1 MLFLVMEEKMSHFA
15 CKAFSVLEKELK
27 DDLLECY
34 VEAQQEI
41 EDVINNI
48 EVEGFSFDKLDTLFR
63 SLHSMKGN
71 CSVCFLDP
79 LVGVL
84 HKLEEIVDGMR
95 GGYIQYHVDLGE
107 LIIVVIEKVYDLLR
121 QIYQSH
127 VAESSTRDI
136 LQAGLDAIY
145 AEEDDSKRP
154 EMAAA
159 LLKRC
164 NNNDQDVVEE
174 PAAVSASSLIIKVEY
189 TESQQQDIELF
200 SGFSQK
206 INRLL
211 GYSSERSERV
221 LKLCQ
226 LINAECKN
234 PVDPAQLSAAAYMH
248 NMGMALILK
257 CKDDEE
263 AKRHAEQN
271 HPLVGANLLAKHSG
285 WEEAVAMVQAH
296 KERFDGTGFP
306 EGLVGS
312 LIPQGAF
319 ILSMAVMFIDTVWG
333 KSGSEYNKSAMR
345 AVQMVNFES
354 GKGFP
359 PHLIESFNAAIR
371 KVLVAKSK

>member
-1 MLFLVMEEKMSHFA
+1 MSHFA
-15 CKAFSVLEKELK
+15 CKAFSALEKEIK

-41 EDVINNI
+41 EEAINSI
-48 EVEGFSFDKLDTLFR
+48 EGDGFSFDKLDKLFR

-95 GGYIQYHVDLGE
+95 GGYIQYHPFLGE
-107 LIIVVIEKVYDLLR
+107 LIIVVIEKVYSLLE

-127 VAESSTRDI
+127 VAEVALRDQ
-136 LQAGLDAIY
+136 LQLGLDEIY
-145 AEEDDSKRP
+145 TEEEDGKRP

-159 LLKRC
+159 LLRQC
-164 NNNDQDVVEE
+164 NQTVEEKEE
-174 PAAVSASSLIIKVEY
+174 PAATSVIVKVEY
-189 TESQQQDIELF
+189 TEEQKNDIDLF
-200 SGFSQK
+200 IGFSQK
-206 INRLL
+206 LHRLL
-211 GYSSERSERV
+211 GYSSERGDRI

-226 LINAECKN
+226 LINVECKA

-248 NMGMALILK
+248 NMGMAVILN
-257 CKDDEE
+257 CKDDES
-263 AKRHAEQN
+263 KLLAEQN
-271 HPLVGANLLAKHSG
+271 HPLVGAKLLSKHEG
-285 WEEAVAMVQAH
+285 WGEAVDMVKAH

-319 ILSMAVMFIDTVWG
+319 ILSMAVMFIDIVWG

-345 AVQMVNFES
+345 AVQKVNFES

>member
-1 MLFLVMEEKMSHFA
+1 MSHFA
-15 CKAFSVLEKELK
+15 CKAFSALEKELK

-41 EDVINNI
+41 EDIINSI
-48 EVEGFSFDKLDTLFR
+48 ESEGFSFDKLDNLFR

-95 GGYIQYHVDLGE
+95 GGYIQYHHYLGE
-107 LIIVVIEKVYDLLR
+107 LIIVVIEKVYDLLK

-127 VAESSTRDI
+127 VAESAVRDE
-136 LQAGLDAIY
+136 LQQSLDAIY

-154 EMAAA
+154 DMAAA
-159 LLKRC
+159 LLRKC
-164 NNNDQDVVEE
+164 NQTEDVPEE
-174 PAAVSASSLIIKVEY
+174 ALPASVIIKVEF
-189 TESQQQDIELF
+189 TESQQADIDLF
-200 SGFSQK
+200 IGFSQK
-206 INRLL
+206 LNRLL
-211 GYSSERSERV
+211 GYSSERSERI

-226 LINAECKN
+226 LINAECVT

-248 NMGMALILK
+248 NMGMAPILS

-263 AKRHAEQN
+263 LKRQAEHN
-271 HPLVGANLLAKHSG
+271 HPMVGAKLLAKHEG
-285 WEEAVAMVQAH
+285 WEDAVAMVKSH

-306 EGLVGS
+306 ESLVGS

-319 ILSMAVMFIDTVWG
+319 ILSMAVMFIDIVWG
-333 KSGSEYNKSAMR
+333 KSGSEYRKSAMR

-371 KVLVAKSK
+371 KVLVAKNQ

>member
-1 MLFLVMEEKMSHFA
+1 MSHFA
-15 CKAFSVLEKELK
+15 CKAFSALEKELK

-41 EDVINNI
+41 EESINSI
-48 EVEGFSFDKLDTLFR
+48 ESDGFSFDKLDKLFR

-95 GGYIQYHVDLGE
+95 GGYIQYHPYLGE
-107 LIIVVIEKVYDLLR
+107 LIIVVIEKVYELLQ

-127 VAESSTRDI
+127 VAEIAVRDQ
-136 LQAGLDAIY
+136 LQRGLDEIY

-154 EMAAA
+154 DMAAV
-159 LLKRC
+159 LLRQYNQTAEEVK
-164 NNNDQDVVEE
+164 EE
-174 PAAVSASSLIIKVEY
+174 PAATSLIVKVEY
-189 TESQQQDIELF
+189 TDEQKNDIELF
-200 SGFSQK
+200 IGFSQK
-206 INRLL
+206 LNRLL
-211 GYSSERSERV
+211 GYSSERSERI

-226 LINAECKN
+226 LINTECKS

-248 NMGMALILK
+248 NMGMALILN
-257 CKDDEE
+257 CKEDED
-263 AKRHAEQN
+263 AKRQAEHN
-271 HPLVGANLLAKHSG
+271 HPMVGAKLLSKHEG
-285 WEEAVAMVQAH
+285 WEDAVAMVQAH

-319 ILSMAVMFIDTVWG
+319 ILSMAVMFIDSVWG
-333 KSGSEYNKSAMR
+333 KSGSDYNKSAMR

-359 PHLIESFNAAIR
+359 PHMIEFFNSAIR

>member
-1 MLFLVMEEKMSHFA
+1 MSHFA
-15 CKAFSVLEKELK
+15 CKAFSALEKELK

-41 EDVINNI
+41 EESINSI
-48 EVEGFSFDKLDTLFR
+48 ESDGFSFDKLDKLFR

-95 GGYIQYHVDLGE
+95 GGYIQYHPNLGE
-107 LIIVVIEKVYDLLR
+107 LIIVVIEKVYDLLK
-121 QIYQSH
+121 QVYQSH
-127 VAESSTRDI
+127 VAEIAVRDQ
-136 LQAGLDAIY
+136 LQVGLDAIY

-154 EMAAA
+154 EMASA
-159 LLKRC
+159 LIRKC
-164 NNNDQDVVEE
+164 NQTEDVIKEE
-174 PAAVSASSLIIKVEY
+174 PAAAPVIVKVEY
-189 TESQQQDIELF
+189 TDEQKNDIELF
-200 SGFSQK
+200 VGFSQK
-206 INRLL
+206 LNRLL
-211 GYSSERSERV
+211 GYSSERSERI

-226 LINAECKN
+226 LINVECKN
-234 PVDPAQLSAAAYMH
+234 PVDPAQLGAAAYMH
-248 NMGMALILK
+248 NMGMALILN

-263 AKRHAEQN
+263 TRRQAEHN
-271 HPLVGANLLAKHSG
+271 HPMVGAKLLSKHEG
-285 WEEAVAMVQAH
+285 WEDAVAMVQAH

-319 ILSMAVMFIDTVWG
+319 ILSMAVMFIDAVWG
-333 KSGSEYNKSAMR
+333 KSGSDYNKSAMR

-359 PHLIESFNAAIR
+359 PHLIESFNGAIR

>member
-1 MLFLVMEEKMSHFA
+1 MSHFA
-15 CKAFSVLEKELK
+15 CKAFSALEKEIK

-41 EDVINNI
+41 EETINSI
-48 EVEGFSFDKLDTLFR
+48 EGDGFSFDKLDKLFR

-95 GGYIQYHVDLGE
+95 GGYIQYHPFLGE
-107 LIIVVIEKVYDLLR
+107 LIIVVIEKVYSLLE

-127 VAESSTRDI
+127 VAEVALRDQ
-136 LQAGLDAIY
+136 LQLGLDEIY
-145 AEEDDSKRP
+145 AEEEDGKRP

-159 LLKRC
+159 LLNKC
-164 NNNDQDVVEE
+164 NQTVEE
-174 PAAVSASSLIIKVEY
+174 EKEKPVATSLIIKVDY
-189 TESQQQDIELF
+189 TDEQKEDIDLF
-200 SGFSQK
+200 IGFSQK
-206 INRLL
+206 LNRLL
-211 GYSSERSERV
+211 GYSSERSERI

-226 LINAECKN
+226 LINVECKTQ
-234 PVDPAQLSAAAYMH
+234 VDRVQLSAAAYMH
-248 NMGMALILK
+248 NMGMAVILN
-257 CKDDEE
+257 CKDDES
-263 AKRHAEQN
+263 KYQAEQN
-271 HPLVGANLLAKHSG
+271 HPLVGAKLLAKHNG
-285 WEEAVAMVQAH
+285 WEEAVDMVKAH

-319 ILSMAVMFIDTVWG
+319 ILSMAVMFIDIVWG
-333 KSGSEYNKSAMR
+333 KSGSDYNKSAMR

>member
-1 MLFLVMEEKMSHFA
+1 MSHFA
-15 CKAFSVLEKELK
+15 CKAFSALEKELK

-41 EDVINNI
+41 EETINSI
-48 EVEGFSFDKLDTLFR
+48 EGDGFSFDKLDKLFR

-95 GGYIQYHVDLGE
+95 GGYIQYHPYLGE
-107 LIIVVIEKVYDLLR
+107 LIIVVIEKVYGLLQ
-121 QIYQSH
+121 QIYRSH
-127 VAESSTRDI
+127 VAEIAVRDQ
-136 LQAGLDAIY
+136 LQRGLDEIY

-159 LLKRC
+159 LLRQC
-164 NNNDQDVVEE
+164 NQVTEEVKEE
-174 PAAVSASSLIIKVEY
+174 PAATSVIVKVEY
-189 TESQQQDIELF
+189 TDEQKADIESF
-200 SGFSQK
+200 IGFSQK
-206 INRLL
+206 LNRLL
-211 GYSSERSERV
+211 GYSSERSERI

-226 LINAECKN
+226 LINAECKSSI
-234 PVDPAQLSAAAYMH
+234 DPAQLSAAAYMH
-248 NMGMALILK
+248 NMGMALILN
-257 CKDDEE
+257 CKDDEA
-263 AKRHAEQN
+263 AKRQAEHN
-271 HPLVGANLLAKHSG
+271 HPMVGAKLLSKHEG
-285 WEEAVAMVQAH
+285 WEDAVAMVQAH

-319 ILSMAVMFIDTVWG
+319 ILSMAVMFIDAVWG
-333 KSGSEYNKSAMR
+333 KSGSDYNKSAMR

-359 PHLIESFNAAIR
+359 PHLIESFNGAIR

>member
-1 MLFLVMEEKMSHFA
+1 MSHFA
-15 CKAFSVLEKELK
+15 CKAFSALEKELK

-41 EDVINNI
+41 EEAINSI
-48 EVEGFSFDKLDTLFR
+48 EGDGFSFDKLDKLFR

-84 HKLEEIVDGMR
+84 HKLEEIVDGIR
-95 GGYIQYHVDLGE
+95 GGYIQYHPYLGE
-107 LIIVVIEKVYDLLR
+107 LIIVVIEKVYGLLQ

-127 VAESSTRDI
+127 VAETAVRDQ
-136 LQAGLDAIY
+136 LQVGLDAIY

-154 EMAAA
+154 DMAAV
-159 LLKRC
+159 LLRQC
-164 NNNDQDVVEE
+164 NQIAEDVEEE
-174 PAAVSASSLIIKVEY
+174 PAATSVIVKVDY
-189 TESQQQDIELF
+189 TDEQQSDINLF
-200 SGFSQK
+200 IGFSQK
-206 INRLL
+206 LNRLL
-211 GYSSERSERV
+211 GYSAERSDRI

-226 LINAECKN
+226 LINVECKS
-234 PVDPAQLSAAAYMH
+234 PVDPSQLSAAAYMH
-248 NMGMALILK
+248 NMGMAVILN
-257 CKDDEE
+257 CKDDES
-263 AKRHAEQN
+263 KHQAEHN
-271 HPLVGANLLAKHSG
+271 HPLVGARLLAKHDG
-285 WEEAVAMVQAH
+285 WDEAVEMVKAH

-319 ILSMAVMFIDTVWG
+319 ILSMAVMFIDAVWG
-333 KSGSEYNKSAMR
+333 KSGSDYNKSAMR

-359 PHLIESFNAAIR
+359 PHLIESFNGAIR

>member
-1 MLFLVMEEKMSHFA
+1 MSHFA
-15 CKAFSVLEKELK
+15 CKEFSALEKEIK

-34 VEAQQEI
+34 TEAQQEI
-41 EDVINNI
+41 ESIINSI
-48 EVEGFSFDKLDTLFR
+48 ESDGFSFDKLDQLFR

-95 GGYIQYHVDLGE
+95 GGYIKYHPHLGDL
-107 LIIVVIEKVYDLLR
+107 INVVIEQVYSLLQ

-127 VAESSTRDI
+127 VAESDIRDL
-136 LQAGLDAIY
+136 LQVGLDAIY

-154 EMAAA
+154 ELAEVLLGKCNQAIEEEKSDTDADAA
-159 LLKRC
+159 
-164 NNNDQDVVEE
+164 
-174 PAAVSASSLIIKVEY
+174 SLIVKVEF
-189 TESQQQDIELF
+189 TDAQQEDIRLF
-200 SGFSQK
+200 IDFSQK
-206 INRLL
+206 LNRLL
-211 GYSSERSERV
+211 GYSSERSERI

-226 LINAECKN
+226 LINAECSKS
-234 PVDPAQLSAAAYMH
+234 VDPAQLSAAAYMH
-248 NMGMALILK
+248 NMGMALILN
-257 CKDDEE
+257 CKDNEKLK
-263 AKRHAEQN
+263 AKAEQN
-271 HPLVGANLLAKHSG
+271 HPMVGAKLLSKHEG
-285 WEEAVAMVQAH
+285 WEDAVEMVQSH

-319 ILSMAVMFIDTVWG
+319 ILSMAVMFIDIVWG
-333 KSGSEYNKSAMR
+333 KSGSDYNKSAMR

-359 PHLIESFNAAIR
+359 PHMIESFNGAIR

>member
-1 MLFLVMEEKMSHFA
+1 MSHFA
-15 CKAFSVLEKELK
+15 CKAFSALEKELK

-41 EDVINNI
+41 EETINSI
-48 EVEGFSFDKLDTLFR
+48 EGDGFSFDKLDKLFR

-95 GGYIQYHVDLGE
+95 GGYIQYHPYLGE
-107 LIIVVIEKVYDLLR
+107 LIIVVIEKVYDLLQ
-121 QIYQSH
+121 QIYRSH
-127 VAESSTRDI
+127 VAESALRDE
-136 LQAGLDAIY
+136 LQLGLDNIY

-159 LLKRC
+159 LLHKSH
-164 NNNDQDVVEE
+164 QIVEAAKEVPVV
-174 PAAVSASSLIIKVEY
+174 ATSVIVKVDF
-189 TESQQQDIELF
+189 TEQQKHDIELF
-200 SGFSQK
+200 VGFSQK
-206 INRLL
+206 LNRLL
-211 GYSSERSERV
+211 GYSAERSERI

-226 LINAECKN
+226 LINVECKK

-248 NMGMALILK
+248 NMGMAVILN

-263 AKRHAEQN
+263 AKRQAEHN
-271 HPLVGANLLAKHSG
+271 HPMVGAKLLAKHQG
-285 WEEAVAMVQAH
+285 WEDAVNMVKTH

-319 ILSMAVMFIDTVWG
+319 ILSMAVMFIDAIWG

-359 PHLIESFNAAIR
+359 PHLVESFNSAIR

>member
-1 MLFLVMEEKMSHFA
+1 MSHFA
-15 CKAFSVLEKELK
+15 CKAFSALEKELK

-41 EDVINNI
+41 EETVNSI
-48 EVEGFSFDKLDTLFR
+48 ESDGFSFDKLDKLFR
-63 SLHSMKGN
+63 SLHSLKGN

-95 GGYIQYHVDLGE
+95 GGYIQYHAYLGE
-107 LIIVVIEKVYDLLR
+107 LIIVVVEKVYDLLQ

-127 VAESSTRDI
+127 VAEAAIRDQ
-136 LQAGLDAIY
+136 LQVGLDAIY

-154 EMAAA
+154 EMAST
-159 LLKRC
+159 LLRQC
-164 NNNDQDVVEE
+164 NQITEEVIKE
-174 PAAVSASSLIIKVEY
+174 PAATPLIVKVNYSDE
-189 TESQQQDIELF
+189 QKNDIEQF
-200 SGFSQK
+200 IGFSQK
-206 INRLL
+206 LNRLL
-211 GYSSERSERV
+211 GYSSERSERI

-226 LINAECKN
+226 LINVECKS
-234 PVDPAQLSAAAYMH
+234 PVDPVQLSAAAYMH

-257 CKDDEE
+257 CKEDED
-263 AKRHAEQN
+263 ARFQAEQN
-271 HPLVGANLLAKHSG
+271 HPLVGAKLLSKHQG
-285 WEEAVAMVQAH
+285 WDEAVDMVKAH

>member
-1 MLFLVMEEKMSHFA
+1 MSHFA
-15 CKAFSVLEKELK
+15 CKAFSALEKELK

-41 EDVINNI
+41 EEAVNSI
-48 EVEGFSFDKLDTLFR
+48 EDDGFSFDKLDKLFR

-95 GGYIQYHVDLGE
+95 GGYIQYHPNLGE
-107 LIIVVIEKVYDLLR
+107 LIIVVIEKVYDLLQ

-127 VAESSTRDI
+127 VAEVAVRDQ
-136 LQAGLDAIY
+136 LQQGLDSIY
-145 AEEDDSKRP
+145 AEEEDSKRP

-159 LLKRC
+159 LLIQCSR
-164 NNNDQDVVEE
+164 VVEEVKEE
-174 PAAVSASSLIIKVEY
+174 PAATSVIVKVDYSEV
-189 TESQQQDIELF
+189 QKNDIDLF
-200 SGFSQK
+200 VGFSQK
-206 INRLL
+206 LNRLL
-211 GYSSERSERV
+211 GYSSERGERI

-226 LINAECKN
+226 LINVECKMS
-234 PVDPAQLSAAAYMH
+234 VDPAQLSAAAYMH
-248 NMGMALILK
+248 NMGMALILN
-257 CKDDEE
+257 CKEDED
-263 AKRHAEQN
+263 ARRQAELN
-271 HPLVGANLLAKHSG
+271 HPLVGAKLLSKHEG
-285 WEEAVAMVQAH
+285 WEEAVDMVKAH

-319 ILSMAVMFIDTVWG
+319 ILSMAVMFIDCVWG
-333 KSGSEYNKSAMR
+333 KSGSDYNKSAMR

>member
-1 MLFLVMEEKMSHFA
+1 MSHFA
-15 CKAFSVLEKELK
+15 CKAFSALEKELK

-41 EDVINNI
+41 EETINSI
-48 EVEGFSFDKLDTLFR
+48 EGDGFSFDKLDKLFR

-95 GGYIQYHVDLGE
+95 GGYIQYHPYLGE
-107 LIIVVIEKVYDLLR
+107 LIIVVIEKVYDLLQ
-121 QIYQSH
+121 QIYRSH
-127 VAESSTRDI
+127 VAESALRDE
-136 LQAGLDAIY
+136 LQQGLDKIY

-159 LLKRC
+159 LLNKSHEL
-164 NNNDQDVVEE
+164 VEAAKEE
-174 PAAVSASSLIIKVEY
+174 PVAATSVIVKVDF
-189 TESQQQDIELF
+189 TEEQKHDIELF
-200 SGFSQK
+200 IGFSQK
-206 INRLL
+206 LNRLL
-211 GYSSERSERV
+211 GYSSERSERI

-226 LINAECKN
+226 LINVECKK
-234 PVDPAQLSAAAYMH
+234 PVDRAQLSAAAYMH
-248 NMGMALILK
+248 NMGMAVILN

-263 AKRHAEQN
+263 ARRQAEHN
-271 HPLVGANLLAKHSG
+271 HPMVGAKLLAKHKG
-285 WEEAVAMVQAH
+285 WEEAVEMVKAH

-319 ILSMAVMFIDTVWG
+319 ILSMAVMFIDAVWG

>member
-1 MLFLVMEEKMSHFA
+1 MSHFA
-15 CKAFSVLEKELK
+15 CKAFSALEKELK

-41 EDVINNI
+41 EESINSI
-48 EVEGFSFDKLDTLFR
+48 EGDGFSFDKLDKLFR

-95 GGYIQYHVDLGE
+95 GGYIQYHHYLGE
-107 LIIVVIEKVYDLLR
+107 LIIVVIEKVYDLLQ

-127 VAESSTRDI
+127 VAEIAVRDQ
-136 LQAGLDAIY
+136 LQVGLDAIY
-145 AEEDDSKRP
+145 AEENDSKRP
-154 EMAAA
+154 DMAAA
-159 LLKRC
+159 LLNKC
-164 NNNDQDVVEE
+164 NQTIEE
-174 PAAVSASSLIIKVEY
+174 EKPVATSLIIKVDY
-189 TESQQQDIELF
+189 TDEQKEDIDLF
-200 SGFSQK
+200 IGFSQK
-206 INRLL
+206 LNRLL
-211 GYSSERSERV
+211 GYSSERSERI

-226 LINAECKN
+226 LINVECKTQ
-234 PVDPAQLSAAAYMH
+234 VDRVQLSAAAYMH
-248 NMGMALILK
+248 NMGMAVILN
-257 CKDDEE
+257 CKDDES
-263 AKRHAEQN
+263 KYQAEQN
-271 HPLVGANLLAKHSG
+271 HPLVGAKLLAKHNG
-285 WEEAVAMVQAH
+285 WEEAVDMVKAH

-319 ILSMAVMFIDTVWG
+319 ILSMAVMFIDIVWG

-345 AVQMVNFES
+345 AVQKVNFES

>member
-1 MLFLVMEEKMSHFA
+1 MSHFA
-15 CKAFSVLEKELK
+15 CKAFSALEKELK

-41 EDVINNI
+41 EEAVNSI
-48 EVEGFSFDKLDTLFR
+48 EDDGFSFDKLDKLFR

-95 GGYIQYHVDLGE
+95 GGYIQYHPNLGE
-107 LIIVVIEKVYDLLR
+107 LIIVVIEKVYDLLQ

-127 VAESSTRDI
+127 VAEVAVRDQ
-136 LQAGLDAIY
+136 LQQGLDSIY
-145 AEEDDSKRP
+145 AEEEDGKRP

-159 LLKRC
+159 LLIQCSR
-164 NNNDQDVVEE
+164 VVEEVKEE
-174 PAAVSASSLIIKVEY
+174 PAATSVIVKVDYSEV
-189 TESQQQDIELF
+189 QKNDIDLF
-200 SGFSQK
+200 VGFSQK
-206 INRLL
+206 LNRLL
-211 GYSSERSERV
+211 GYSSERGERI

-226 LINAECKN
+226 LINVECKMS
-234 PVDPAQLSAAAYMH
+234 VDPAQLSAAAYMH
-248 NMGMALILK
+248 NMGMALILN
-257 CKDDEE
+257 CKEDED
-263 AKRHAEQN
+263 ARRQAELN
-271 HPLVGANLLAKHSG
+271 HPLVGAKLLSKHEG
-285 WEEAVAMVQAH
+285 WEEAVDMVKAH

-319 ILSMAVMFIDTVWG
+319 ILSMAVMFIDCVWG
-333 KSGSEYNKSAMR
+333 KSGSDYNKSAMR